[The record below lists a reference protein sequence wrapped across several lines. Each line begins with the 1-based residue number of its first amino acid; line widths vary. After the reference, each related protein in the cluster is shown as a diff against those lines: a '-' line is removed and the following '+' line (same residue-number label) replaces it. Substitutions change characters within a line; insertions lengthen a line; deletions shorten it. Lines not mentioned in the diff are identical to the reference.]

1 MCYRIT
7 FVAIALLTVTSVAC
21 PARAAALHTVS
32 IQADGRDELRIG
44 GGTLTVRHFSWQLP
58 TDLVVDGSARPLT
71 WVGSTS
77 APVAVPINGD
87 YWVRK
92 SAGRD
97 RGWAVQ
103 RADGFALTTV
113 DNPNGDDRYAFDFYA
128 TPEANS
134 IDWMRV
140 LGGAATP
147 GRMSF
152 AGTGGY
158 VPRPA
163 GEQTSFRVEIDGTD
177 ELTFVEGNLVVRHI
191 SWQQPTSITINGVS
205 HALTFSNGLSN
216 PIALNL
222 PDRFQF
228 TQTAGRTTLYPVDT
242 PVGLL
247 VGADDELLGPDAYA
261 WTITAI
267 PEPSVAWLIGLGA
280 LTLGR
285 VRGGSRHPR
294 LPTRAR
300 IARVR

>member
-1 MCYRIT
+1 MSHRIMS
-7 FVAIALLTVTSVAC
+7 VLGALFIMTWVTC

-32 IQADGRDELRIG
+32 IRADGRDELRIG
-44 GGTLTVRHFSWQLP
+44 GGTLTVQHFSWQLP
-58 TDLVVDGSARPLT
+58 TDLVVDGSSEPLT

-77 APVAVPINGD
+77 APVAVPIGGD

-113 DNPNGDDRYAFDFYA
+113 DNPNGDDRYTFDFYA
-128 TPEANS
+128 APEANS
-134 IDWMRV
+134 TDWMRV

-163 GEQTSFRVEIDGTD
+163 GEQTSFRVDIDGTD
-177 ELTFVEGNLVVRHI
+177 ELTFVGGNLVVRHI

-222 PDRFQF
+222 PERFQF

-242 PVGLL
+242 PAGLL
-247 VGADDELLGPDAYA
+247 IGADDELLGPDTYA
-261 WTITAI
+261 WTITAV

-280 LTLGR
+280 LALGR
-285 VRGGSRHPR
+285 VRGGSRRCLFPM
-294 LPTRAR
+294 RAGV
-300 IARVR
+300 AGVR